1 MYMTSLMSHGVP
13 AGQPRWLTGIK
24 VAMILL
30 SLVIVGLSAF
40 AITIIKTFG
49 ERRFAGPGSA
59 ALFIF
64 TAVKT
69 VLLYVFALVV
79 EKRVPRFF
87 FRVLFVVSYGFSVFF
102 WAATWVFGIRITRFW
117 FLAADRFTDT
127 SRFGDLSA
135 RLKKEGSVMAAV
147 TAISFVVSVLTLVH
161 MIFFVKACRSEG
173 PAGPYA
179 QQAEL
184 GQFPYKVDGQQGPPM
199 PPPQYPYYPQP
210 AYGGQQPMY
219 PQPPPGQQPMYP
231 PPPSQY
237 TPGQYQPPPHPD
249 TK

>member
-1 MYMTSLMSHGVP
+1 MHMRSLMSNGVP
-13 AGQPRWLTGIK
+13 AGQPRWLTGTKI
-24 VAMILL
+24 AMILL

-69 VLLYVFALVV
+69 VVLYISAIVV
-79 EKRVPRFF
+79 EKKVPHFF

-117 FLAADRFTDT
+117 FAAADRFNDT
-127 SRFGDLSA
+127 SRFGDLGA
-135 RLKKEGSVMAAV
+135 RLKKEGTVMAAV

-161 MIFFVKACRSEG
+161 MIFFVKACRREG

-184 GQFPYKVDGQQGPPM
+184 GQVPYKMDSTQGPPM
-199 PPPQYPYYPQP
+199 PPQQYPYYPEP
-210 AYGGQQPMY
+210 VYGQQQHMY
-219 PQPPPGQQPMYP
+219 PPPPPGQQPIYTPPAGQYPGQYP
-231 PPPSQY
+231 PPPHQA
-237 TPGQYQPPPHPD
+237 